1 MLGAL
6 ETHLLR
12 VWGSGR
18 VRVRVR
24 IRVRVRV
31 SRRLVARSARD
42 ATA

>member
-24 IRVRVRV
+24 VRV

>member
-18 VRVRVR
+18 VRGRVR
-24 IRVRVRV
+24 IRVRV

>member
-24 IRVRVRV
+24 IRVRV